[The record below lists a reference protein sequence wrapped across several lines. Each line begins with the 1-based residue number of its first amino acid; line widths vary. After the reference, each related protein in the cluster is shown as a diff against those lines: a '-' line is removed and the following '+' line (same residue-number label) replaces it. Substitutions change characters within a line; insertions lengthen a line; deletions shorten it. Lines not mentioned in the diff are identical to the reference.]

1 MYSAYKLNK
10 QVQYTASTYSFPN
23 LEPVCCSMSSSNCC
37 FLSCIQISQEAYQVV
52 WYSHLFQ
59 NFAQFIVIHTVKDF
73 GIVNKA
79 ERSCV
84 HLFATPWTIARQAP
98 LSMENSLGTCTEMGG
113 HFLFHVV
120 SKAAY
125 KLAVC
130 SLDLQDLMPED
141 LKWSWCSNNRNEVQV
156 SVTCLNHSKTI
167 LWPPDL
173 WKNCLPWNWSLVPK
187 RLGTTAV
194 DLHITHQF
202 RTIFGLFSLLVS
214 LKEWG
219 ALWKCERFMR
229 PEVSCIFLR
238 SLSLGHRNSLF
249 LMCFPLG
256 LTWSW
261 LSQQCSGL
269 TNWVCWTHRNRKV

>member
-1 MYSAYKLNK
+1 MFPGRLESTESGQQVRRKCSFVHLHGVKQWNK
-10 QVQYTASTYSFPN
+10 EANSCGVTNWY
-23 LEPVCCSMSSSNCC
+23 VCHTCSYMSYM
-37 FLSCIQISQEAYQVV
+37 L
-52 WYSHLFQ
+52 L
-59 NFAQFIVIHTVKDF
+59 
-73 GIVNKA
+73 
-79 ERSCV
+79 SCV

-156 SVTCLNHSKTI
+156 SVTCLNHSKNI

-202 RTIFGLFSLLVS
+202 RTIFGLFSLPVS

-219 ALWKCERFMR
+219 ALSKCERFMR
-229 PEVSCIFLR
+229 PEASCIFLR

-249 LMCFPLG
+249 LTRFPLG